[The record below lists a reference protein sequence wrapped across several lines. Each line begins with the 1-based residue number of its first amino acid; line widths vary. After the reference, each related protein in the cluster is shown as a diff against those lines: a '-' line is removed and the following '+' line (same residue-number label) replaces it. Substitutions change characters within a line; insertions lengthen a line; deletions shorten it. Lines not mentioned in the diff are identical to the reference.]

1 MDPGGLRAV
10 TPQVPSA
17 RNGFP
22 GEPARRGEAR
32 GTALEKERIVKY
44 RPFGR
49 SGWKVSALG
58 FGCMRLPIAG
68 QPPVIDEPLATRM
81 LRHAIDQGVN
91 YVDTAY
97 GYHGGES
104 ERFVG
109 RVLRDGY
116 RQKVRLATK
125 MPTWLV
131 KASTDFDRYL
141 DEQLEKLQVD
151 RIDFYLLH
159 ALNRDRWANVHGL
172 GVLDWAERAVR
183 DGRIG
188 GLGFSFHDAY
198 PVFQEIVD
206 AYERWIL
213 CQIQYNYMDVANQAG
228 TRGLQY
234 AASKGLPVVIME
246 PLLGGKLVTPPPS
259 VVECWDTAPARRS
272 PADWA
277 LQWLWNQPEVS
288 VVLSGMSAME
298 QVEENLASAGASEVG
313 SLTAAELAVVDAVRE
328 LYRGLSPIPCTRC
341 GYCMPCPSGVD
352 IPGNLAMYC
361 AGVMFGTPQTARR
374 DYAILLRLYEA
385 GMVPADTRAVRCVQC
400 GACEEKCPQGI
411 PIRQWM
417 PVVHSVLGEGKP
429 YPERGPSQAC

>member
-1 MDPGGLRAV
+1 M
-10 TPQVPSA
+10 
-17 RNGFP
+17 
-22 GEPARRGEAR
+22 
-32 GTALEKERIVKY
+32 KY

-58 FGCMRLPIAG
+58 FGCMRLPVAG
-68 QPPVIDEPLATRM
+68 QPPTIDEPLATRM

-109 RVLRDGY
+109 RALRG
-116 RQKVRLATK
+116 RLPPEGQTGHEDADVAGQGTLR
-125 MPTWLV
+125 TSIGT
-131 KASTDFDRYL
+131 STSSWD
-141 DEQLEKLQVD
+141 KLQVD

-159 ALNRDRWANVHGL
+159 ALNRDRWANVQGL

-206 AYERWIL
+206 AYERWAL

-259 VVECWDTAPARRS
+259 V
-272 PADWA
+272 
-277 LQWLWNQPEVS
+277 
-288 VVLSGMSAME
+288 
-298 QVEENLASAGASEVG
+298 ASAG
-313 SLTAAELAVVDAVRE
+313 TPRP
-328 LYRGLSPIPCTRC
+328 RGAPRRIGLCSGCGISPR
-341 GYCMPCPSGVD
+341 S
-352 IPGNLAMYC
+352 
-361 AGVMFGTPQTARR
+361 R
-374 DYAILLRLYEA
+374 
-385 GMVPADTRAVRCVQC
+385 
-400 GACEEKCPQGI
+400 
-411 PIRQWM
+411 
-417 PVVHSVLGEGKP
+417 S
-429 YPERGPSQAC
+429 S